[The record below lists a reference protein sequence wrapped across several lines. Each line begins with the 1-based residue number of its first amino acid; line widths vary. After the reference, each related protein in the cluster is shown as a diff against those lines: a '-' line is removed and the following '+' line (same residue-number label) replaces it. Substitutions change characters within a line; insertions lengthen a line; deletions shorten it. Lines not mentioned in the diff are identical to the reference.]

1 MELFYYSL
9 SVNCH
14 KVRLLLEEKR
24 LDYSLVPIDILKGS
38 NLDPGYL
45 GISNQGTVPTLRTD
59 GDVLFKDSRSILE

>member
-24 LDYSLVPIDILKGS
+24 LEYSLVPIDILKGS
-38 NLDPGYL
+38 NLDPGFL
-45 GISNQGTVPTLRTD
+45 GINRHGTVPVLRD